1 VKYRVT
7 LGGLGGRGP
16 ASTRGVASSTRG
28 EIVAAAPQI
37 ALQETSG
44 AWKLEVREWHQL
56 SVLLGMYM
64 QSSEEGNPAQRDRP
78 KNETISILV
87 VDDEFSLRESCAS
100 LLKAEGYGVTLCGR
114 GDDALDL
121 MRRKKFDILLV
132 DLFMSQVPGMEIL
145 ASSQE
150 HSPDTIVII
159 MTGNPSVESSLEG
172 LRAGAWDY
180 LPKPFSATQLQVL
193 IGRAAHAV
201 HVARESQAPAAERPK
216 AKKTQ
221 AAPGVRRILGESE
234 AMRAVIELAQKVA
247 KTDASVF
254 ITGESGTGK
263 ELLAHFIHEHSRRSS
278 RSLVPVNCAALPE
291 PLLESEMFGHTE
303 GAFTGA
309 TKAKPGLLEVAH
321 GGTLFL
327 DELSDMPASVQ
338 AKILRVIQD
347 GVVRRVGSTRVDAVV
362 NIRFIA
368 ATNIDP
374 LEAVRNGSLRRD
386 LHYRLR
392 VVPIHIPSLKER
404 REDIP
409 VLADSFLAEFWN
421 NHRDAREETPR
432 FSDAA
437 MSTLQSWQWRG
448 NVRELRNVV
457 EHLVVLASPGS
468 EIRPEEIPFIHEEM
482 GDEPS
487 GSGLALGRSVLEA
500 DYHTARDMVLAQFEK
515 DYLDHVVRR
524 ANGNISDAAR
534 MAGVDRTT
542 LYRMMERH
550 GTSRDQL
557 LSDLRQ

>member
-1 VKYRVT
+1 MPST
-7 LGGLGGRGP
+7 TSET
-16 ASTRGVASSTRG
+16 ASQA
-28 EIVAAAPQI
+28 
-37 ALQETSG
+37 
-44 AWKLEVREWHQL
+44 
-56 SVLLGMYM
+56 
-64 QSSEEGNPAQRDRP
+64 NPS
-78 KNETISILV
+78 KNETISVLV
-87 VDDEFSLRESCAS
+87 IDDEFSLRESCAS
-100 LLKAEGYGVTLCGR
+100 LLRAEGYNVTLCGR

-121 MRRKKFDILLV
+121 MRRKRFDVLLV
-132 DLFMSQVPGMEIL
+132 DLFMSQVGGMEIL
-145 ASSQE
+145 GAARDQT
-150 HSPDTIVII
+150 PDSLVIL

-201 HVARESQAPAAERPK
+201 FVARESQAEPQKPGK
-216 AKKTQ
+216 QKKTSLQ
-221 AAPGVRRILGESE
+221 PSGTRRILGESQ
-234 AMRAVIELAQKVA
+234 AMREVVELAQKVA
-247 KTDASVF
+247 RTDASVF
-254 ITGESGTGK
+254 LTGESGTGK
-263 ELLAHFIHEHSRRSS
+263 ELLAHFIHENSRRSA

-347 GVVRRVGSTRVDAVV
+347 GVVRRVGSTQVDAVV

-392 VVPIHIPSLKER
+392 VVPIHIPPLRER

-409 VLADSFLAEFWN
+409 VLANSFLSEFWK
-421 NHRDAREETPR
+421 NHRDPEEPQPR
-432 FSDAA
+432 FSDASMA
-437 MSTLQSWQWRG
+437 TLQRWQWRG

-457 EHLVVLASPGS
+457 EHMVVLARPDSEVQPG
-468 EIRPEEIPFIHEEM
+468 EIPFIQEDFDDP
-482 GDEPS
+482 GA
-487 GSGLALGRSVLEA
+487 GSGLALDASVLDN
-500 DYHTARDMVLAQFEK
+500 DYHTARDIVLAQLSCSPNSK
-515 DYLDHVVRR
+515 
-524 ANGNISDAAR
+524 
-534 MAGVDRTT
+534 RTTSTTSSGRPTATSPMRPEWPT

>member
-1 VKYRVT
+1 METPGT
-7 LGGLGGRGP
+7 LMSPKQADNTGNGNGEASAGPDAGGGTLTLPESAR
-16 ASTRGVASSTRG
+16 
-28 EIVAAAPQI
+28 
-37 ALQETSG
+37 ET
-44 AWKLEVREWHQL
+44 V
-56 SVLLGMYM
+56 
-64 QSSEEGNPAQRDRP
+64 
-78 KNETISILV
+78 SILV

-100 LLKAEGYGVTLCGR
+100 LLKTEGYQVTLCGR
-114 GDDALDL
+114 GDEAVDL
-121 MRRKKFDILLV
+121 IQRRKHDILLV
-132 DLFMSQVPGMEIL
+132 DLFMSQVTGMEIL
-145 ASSQE
+145 AKARE
-150 HSPDTIVII
+150 VAPDSLVIF

-172 LRAGAWDY
+172 LREGAWDY

-201 HVARESQAPAAERPK
+201 TVARESQARAAERES
-216 AKKTQ
+216 
-221 AAPGVRRILGESE
+221 APRVGEHKILGASRV
-234 AMRAVIELAQKVA
+234 MRDVIELAEKVA
-247 KTDASVF
+247 RTDASVF
-254 ITGESGTGK
+254 LTGESGTGK
-263 ELLAHFIHEHSRRSS
+263 ELLAHFIHENSRRSS

-347 GVVRRVGSTRVDAVV
+347 GVVRRVGSTQVDAVV

-368 ATNIDP
+368 ATNVDP
-374 LEAVRNGSLRRD
+374 LEAVRTGSLRRD

-392 VVPIHIPSLKER
+392 VVPIHIPALRER

-409 VLADSFLAEFWN
+409 VLAESFLKEFWAD
-421 NHRDAREETPR
+421 HRDPSEEVPR
-432 FSDAA
+432 FSQPA
-437 MSTLQSWQWRG
+437 METLQSWPWRG
-448 NVRELRNVV
+448 NVRELKNVV
-457 EHLVVLASPGS
+457 EHLVVLADPGS
-468 EIRPEEIPFIHEEM
+468 EVAAAEIPFIHEDLE
-482 GDEPS
+482 EPAT
-487 GSGLALGRSVLEA
+487 GSGLALDRSVLDA
-500 DYHTARDMVLAQFEK
+500 DYHTARELVLAQFEK
-515 DYLDHVVRR
+515 DYLEHIVRE
-524 ANGNISDAAR
+524 AKGNISDAAR

>member
-1 VKYRVT
+1 MPSDR
-7 LGGLGGRGP
+7 
-16 ASTRGVASSTRG
+16 
-28 EIVAAAPQI
+28 
-37 ALQETSG
+37 ETFD
-44 AWKLEVREWHQL
+44 
-56 SVLLGMYM
+56 
-64 QSSEEGNPAQRDRP
+64 PTDRP
-78 KNETISILV
+78 DHGTVSVLV

-100 LLKAEGYGVTLCGR
+100 LLRAEGYNVTLTGR
-114 GDDALDL
+114 GEEALEL
-121 MRRKKFDILLV
+121 IRQRRFDILLV
-132 DLFMSQVPGMEIL
+132 DLFMSQVGGMEL
-145 ASSQE
+145 LENTRRQ
-150 HSPDTIVII
+150 SPDSLVIL
-159 MTGNPSVESSLEG
+159 MTGNPSVETSLQG

-201 HVARESQAPAAERPK
+201 HVARESQSKPAEAPVQAKTKTARAGERK
-216 AKKTQ
+216 
-221 AAPGVRRILGESE
+221 ILGESE
-234 AMRAVIELAQKVA
+234 AMRDVIELAQKVA
-247 KTDASVF
+247 NTDASVF
-254 ITGESGTGK
+254 LTGESGTGK
-263 ELLAHFIHEHSRRSS
+263 ELLAHFIHENSRRSS

-347 GVVRRVGSTRVDAVV
+347 GVVRRVGSTQVDAVV

-368 ATNIDP
+368 ATNVDP

-392 VVPIHIPSLKER
+392 VVPIHIPALRDR

-409 VLADSFLAEFWN
+409 ILANSFLREFWS
-421 NHRDAREETPR
+421 NHRDASEPAPVLSE
-432 FSDAA
+432 AA
-437 MSTLQSWQWRG
+437 VSTLQSWDWRG

-457 EHLVVLASPGS
+457 EHLVVLASPGAD
-468 EIRPEEIPFIHEEM
+468 IQPDEIPFIHE
-482 GDEPS
+482 DPDPS
-487 GSGLALGRSVLEA
+487 ADGSGLALDRSVLDA
-500 DYHTARDMVLAQFEK
+500 DYHTARELVLAQFEK
-515 DYLDHVVRR
+515 DYLDHIVRR

>member
-1 VKYRVT
+1 MPAT
-7 LGGLGGRGP
+7 TELPPTPGDGP
-16 ASTRGVASSTRG
+16 
-28 EIVAAAPQI
+28 E
-37 ALQETSG
+37 
-44 AWKLEVREWHQL
+44 
-56 SVLLGMYM
+56 
-64 QSSEEGNPAQRDRP
+64 
-78 KNETISILV
+78 KNTISVLV

-100 LLKAEGYGVTLCGR
+100 LLKTEGYDVTLCGR

-121 MRRKKFDILLV
+121 IRRRRFDIFLV
-132 DLFMSQVPGMEIL
+132 DLFMSQVGGMEIL
-145 ASSQE
+145 AKIQAR
-150 HSPDTIVII
+150 SPESLVVL
-159 MTGNPSVESSLEG
+159 MTGNPSVETSVEG

-201 HVARESQAPAAERPK
+201 HVARESRSGVAE
-216 AKKTQ
+216 
-221 AAPGVRRILGESE
+221 APGREKAPTRPGNKKILGESK
-234 AMRAVIELAQKVA
+234 AMRGVIELATKVA
-247 KTDASVF
+247 GTDASVF

-263 ELLAHFIHEHSRRSS
+263 ELLALFIHENSRRSS

-309 TKAKPGLLEVAH
+309 TRAKPGLLEVAH

-347 GVVRRVGSTRVDAVV
+347 GVVRRVGSTKVDAVV

-392 VVPIHIPSLKER
+392 VVPIHIPALRER

-409 VLADSFLAEFWN
+409 VLATSFLSEFWAA
-421 NHRDAREETPR
+421 HRQPGEPEPR

-437 MSTLQSWQWRG
+437 MDTLQRWEWRG

-457 EHLVVLASPGS
+457 EHLVVLANPGS
-468 EIRPEEIPFIHEEM
+468 EVLPNEIPFIHEEPDDLEF
-482 GDEPS
+482 GPEY
-487 GSGLALGRSVLEA
+487 ALDRSVFDA
-500 DYHTARDMVLAQFEK
+500 DYHTAREVILAQFEK
-515 DYLDHVVRR
+515 DYLEHIVRR
-524 ANGNISDAAR
+524 SNGNISDAAR
-534 MAGVDRTT
+534 LAGVDRTT

-557 LSDLRQ
+557 LSNLKQ

>member
-1 VKYRVT
+1 M
-7 LGGLGGRGP
+7 P
-16 ASTRGVASSTRG
+16 ATDSTK
-28 EIVAAAPQI
+28 
-37 ALQETSG
+37 QEKNDLPDPGSI
-44 AWKLEVREWHQL
+44 
-56 SVLLGMYM
+56 SV
-64 QSSEEGNPAQRDRP
+64 
-78 KNETISILV
+78 LV
-87 VDDEFSLRESCAS
+87 VDDEFSLRESCGS
-100 LLKAEGYGVTLCGR
+100 LLKAEGYDVTLCGR

-121 MRRKKFDILLV
+121 IRRKRFDILIV
-132 DLFMSQVPGMEIL
+132 DLFMSQVSGMEIL
-145 ASSQE
+145 SASHEVAPESL
-150 HSPDTIVII
+150 VIL

-201 HVARESQAPAAERPK
+201 YVARESKSSSAPPDSPEDVPSPAGGP
-216 AKKTQ
+216 
-221 AAPGVRRILGESE
+221 RILGKSD
-234 AMRAVIELAQKVA
+234 AMRGVIELAQKVA
-247 KTDASVF
+247 RTDASVF
-254 ITGESGTGK
+254 LTGESGTGK
-263 ELLAHFIHEHSRRSS
+263 ELLAHFIHENSRRSS

-309 TKAKPGLLEVAH
+309 TRAKPGLLEVAH

-327 DELSDMPASVQ
+327 DELADMPPSVQ

-347 GVVRRVGSTRVDAVV
+347 GVVRRVGSTQVDAVV

-392 VVPIHIPSLKER
+392 VVPIHIPALRER

-409 VLADSFLAEFWN
+409 VLVTSFLREFWK
-421 NHRDAREETPR
+421 NHRGADDPVPR
-432 FSDAA
+432 FSDQA
-437 MSTLQSWQWRG
+437 MATLQRWEWRG

-457 EHLVVLASPGS
+457 EHLVVLANPGS
-468 EIRPEEIPFIHEEM
+468 EISPEEIPFIHEDVE
-482 GDEPS
+482 EHRA
-487 GSGLALGRSVLEA
+487 GSGLALDRSVLES
-500 DYHTARDMVLAQFEK
+500 DYHTARELVLAQFEK
-515 DYLDHVVRR
+515 DYLDFIVRR
-524 ANGNISDAAR
+524 TNGNISDAAR
-534 MAGVDRTT
+534 LAGVDRTT

-557 LSDLRQ
+557 LSDLRK